1 VNYSFIKRIQG
12 LVHIEEFKELTKK
25 DGERTFLLKLI
36 LRDDS
41 GSVRVNIWG
50 ISAVETLK
58 IIEEGFHIRIRNVV
72 AKKNDLT
79 NEKELFFTKSSF
91 VEVI

>member
-1 VNYSFIKRIQG
+1 
-12 LVHIEEFKELTKK
+12 
-25 DGERTFLLKLI
+25 
-36 LRDDS
+36 
-41 GSVRVNIWG
+41 VRVNIWG